1 MRKFLLSIILI
12 LLVNAAFSQVTKNE
26 VEKRIKR
33 SEMPAEAILI
43 LKNMPINLKNAKF
56 YLEKDNE
63 HSSFEAKVKFKG
75 HKYSIELDEN
85 GELLD
90 IEIAIDLNEI
100 PENVTKFIKNYLKNT
115 YERHKIEKIQEH
127 FIPVNTK
134 DAFDE
139 RKKPDK
145 YEFIVATKNKEN
157 KLEEMEIHFDSTGKE
172 LETRKVIRRSYEF
185 FLF

>member
-1 MRKFLLSIILI
+1 MRKFLLSVILI
-12 LLVNAAFSQVTKNE
+12 LLGNAAFSQETKNE
-26 VEKRIKR
+26 VEKRIKEA
-33 SEMPAEAILI
+33 EMPAEAIHT
-43 LKNMPINLKNAKF
+43 LKTLPINLNRTKF
-56 YLEKDNE
+56 YLESDNE
-63 HSSFEAKVKFKG
+63 HSSFEAKVKLKG
-75 HKYSIELDEN
+75 HKYSIEFDKN

-90 IEIAIDLNEI
+90 IEIAIDLDEI
-100 PENVTKFIKNYLKNT
+100 PENITKSIKNYLKNT

-127 FIPVNTK
+127 FIPANTR

-139 RKKPDK
+139 RKNPDK

-157 KLEEMEIHFDSTGKE
+157 KLEEMEIRFDSTGKE